1 MTETLVPTTT
11 APHVGRPIDRVDGP
25 AKTTGSA
32 TFAAEFPFPGLA
44 HASLVHAEV
53 GRARITAIDTAQ
65 AEAVTGVITVL
76 THLNAPTLRP
86 APKFSVLDLSTI
98 VSGTAVNYL
107 NTDQVHWNGQPVAVV
122 VAETYESARHAARL
136 VGLTYEE
143 LPATVD
149 FAAAESSAKPQKSNP
164 MMGGGGAKGD
174 AEAALA
180 QAPVTVDQRYTT
192 PELSHNA
199 LEPHA
204 TIAAWDGDKL
214 TVYESSQSL
223 PFMRRHLAKRLD
235 LPEDAIRLVAPF
247 VGGGF
252 GGKGNVWAGTILA
265 VLAARAAGRPVRLS
279 LTREAVYRTVGGR
292 TRSTQRVALGAEPGG
307 ALAAIIHT
315 SVTRTSAVGGF
326 PEAVTNASGHLYA
339 APNILLKQHVVEMDL
354 LPNAPMRAPGEA
366 IGTFALESAV
376 DELAAELGLDPIDVR
391 LRNDTDRDPLSGTP
405 FSHRR
410 LREAFALGAE
420 RFGWSARTPQPG
432 SMREGRW
439 LVGYGVAAAYHPIM
453 MLAANLTV
461 RLAADGTVIVRCGF
475 HEMGMGGA
483 TVQAQIAAD
492 ALGVPFEAVRV
503 DYGDTDLP
511 TGPMAGGSMQT
522 ASVAAS
528 LLEACAKIKT
538 SLLALARRSGS
549 PLRGSRA
556 DAVEAR
562 DGGLYL
568 VGHPDQ
574 GESYASILSRAGR
587 SHVEVSIGSDGLGS
601 KLKFMTRFIR
611 DQRRWVRAA
620 SGAQFCEV
628 RVDADTGEIRLARW
642 LGAFDIGRVA
652 NLKTA
657 TSQMRGGIVMG
668 MGMALS
674 EETLVDPR
682 HGRIVNPGLAEYHIP
697 VHADVPPIDVHFLDD
712 PDPTMP
718 LGLLG
723 AGEVSITGVAAAVA
737 NAVYHATGRRV
748 RDLPITL
755 DKLL

>member
-1 MTETLVPTTT
+1 MTETLLPTTT

-44 HASLVHAEV
+44 HAVLVHAEV
-53 GRARITAIDTAQ
+53 SRARITAIDTAQ

-86 APKFSVLDLSTI
+86 APKFSMLDFSTI

-136 VGLTYEE
+136 VGVAYEE
-143 LPATVD
+143 LPATV
-149 FAAAESSAKPQKSNP
+149 
-164 MMGGGGAKGD
+164 
-174 AEAALA
+174 
-180 QAPVTVDQRYTT
+180 
-192 PELSHNA
+192 
-199 LEPHA
+199 
-204 TIAAWDGDKL
+204 AAWDGDKL
-214 TVYESSQSL
+214 TVYESSQAL

-235 LPEDAIRLVAPF
+235 LPKADIRLVALF

-292 TRSTQRVALGAEPGG
+292 TRSTQRVALGAESGG
-307 ALAAIIHT
+307 ALTSIIHT
-315 SVTRTSAVGGF
+315 SVTRTSAMGGF
-326 PEAVTNASGHLYA
+326 PEAAPNASGHLYA
-339 APNILLKQHVVEMDL
+339 APNILLQQHVVEMDL
-354 LPNAPMRAPGEA
+354 LPNAAMRAPGEA

-391 LRNDTDRDPLSGTP
+391 LR
-405 FSHRR
+405 
-410 LREAFALGAE
+410 
-420 RFGWSARTPQPG
+420 
-432 SMREGRW
+432 
-439 LVGYGVAAAYHPIM
+439 Y
-453 MLAANLTV
+453 
-461 RLAADGTVIVRCGF
+461 
-475 HEMGMGGA
+475 
-483 TVQAQIAAD
+483 
-492 ALGVPFEAVRV
+492 EAVRV

-511 TGPMAGGSMQT
+511 TGPMAGGSTQT
-522 ASVAAS
+522 ASVAGS
-528 LLEACAKIKT
+528 LLEACAKVKT

-568 VGHPDQ
+568 VEDADK
-574 GESYASILSRAGR
+574 GESYASNLSGAGR
-587 SHVEVSIGSDGLGS
+587 THVEVSVGSDGLAS
-601 KLKFMTRFIR
+601 KLKFMTRFVR
-611 DQRRWVRAA
+611 DQRRWVRAS

-628 RVDADTGEIRLARW
+628 RVDADTGEIRLTRW
-642 LGAFDIGRVA
+642 LGVFDIGRVV

-657 TSQMRGGIVMG
+657 ASQMRGGIVMG

-682 HGRIVNPGLAEYHIP
+682 HGRIVNAGLAEYHIP
-697 VHADVPPIDVHFLDD
+697 VHTDVPRSTCTSSTT
-712 PDPTMP
+712 PTRRCRS
-718 LGLLG
+718 
-723 AGEVSITGVAAAVA
+723 ACS
-737 NAVYHATGRRV
+737 GRAR
-748 RDLPITL
+748 
-755 DKLL
+755 